1 MTTINTI
8 QDLLDIL
15 DGNPSRREAV
25 RARIVGEDLMQLP
38 ARFDAFVTRVEAFI
52 AWVEAFIARQEA
64 FNAWVEAFIAE
75 QKEFNARVEAFMAQQ
90 EAFNAR
96 VEAFIARVETFMT
109 EQKVFNARVEAFMT
123 EQKEFNARVETFMRE
138 QSRISANAEARMNR
152 MESDISN
159 IKDGHIRVEFGRMI
173 YDMIE
178 DMGYNSTEILSPTDL
193 VLMARR
199 IPNATR
205 NELRSFRLADMVA
218 LATNPANGEP
228 VYIAAEASWTG
239 NEYDVTRAQ
248 RNARFLTEVTGI
260 PAIPVVAS
268 VRNTREAQV
277 IIDAGAIQWH
287 RIDPSD
293 ARPE

>member
-15 DGNPSRREAV
+15 DGNPSWREAV

-38 ARFDAFVTRVEAFI
+38 ARFDAFVARVEAFI
-52 AWVEAFIARQEA
+52 AWVET
-64 FNAWVEAFIAE
+64 FIAE
-75 QKEFNARVEAFMAQQ
+75 QKEFNARVEAFMARVEAFMAQQEAFNARVEAFMAQQ

-96 VEAFIARVETFMT
+96 VEAFMA
-109 EQKVFNARVEAFMT
+109 

-138 QSRISANAEARMNR
+138 QTRISANAEARMNR
-152 MESDISN
+152 MESAMGD
-159 IKDGHIRVEFGRMI
+159 IKDGHIRFEFGKMI
-173 YDMIE
+173 YGLVD
-178 DMGYNSTEILSPTDL
+178 DMGYELTEILTPPDL
-193 VLMARR
+193 VLIAKR

-205 NELRSFRLADMVA
+205 GDLRSFRNADLVA
-218 LATNPANGEP
+218 LATDPASGEP
-228 VYIAAEASWTG
+228 VYITAEASWTG

-268 VRNTREAQV
+268 KLNTREAQNL
-277 IIDAGAIQWH
+277 IDAGAVQWH
-287 RIDPSD
+287 QID
-293 ARPE
+293 

>member
-15 DGNPSRREAV
+15 DGNPSWSEAV

-38 ARFDAFVTRVEAFI
+38 ARFDAFVARVEAFI
-52 AWVEAFIARQEA
+52 AWVETFIARQEA

-75 QKEFNARVEAFMAQQ
+75 QKVFNARVEAFIAEQ

-96 VEAFIARVETFMT
+96 VEAFIA
-109 EQKVFNARVEAFMT
+109 EQKEFNARVETFIT

-205 NELRSFRLADMVA
+205 NELRSFRLADLVA

>member
-1 MTTINTI
+1 
-8 QDLLDIL
+8 
-15 DGNPSRREAV
+15 
-25 RARIVGEDLMQLP
+25 MQLP
-38 ARFDAFVTRVEAFI
+38 ARFDAFVARVEVFIAQQEAFNARVEAFITRVEAFMSQQESFN
-52 AWVEAFIARQEA
+52 ARVEAFMHEQRQ
-64 FNAWVEAFIAE
+64 FNARVETFMAE
-75 QKEFNARVEAFMAQQ
+75 QKEFNARVEAFMAEQK
-90 EAFNAR
+90 EFN
-96 VEAFIARVETFMT
+96 ARVETFM
-109 EQKVFNARVEAFMT
+109 A

-205 NELRSFRLADMVA
+205 NELRSFRLADLVA

-248 RNARFLTEVTGI
+248 RNARFLTEITGI

-268 VRNTREAQV
+268 VRNTREAQA

>member
-15 DGNPSRREAV
+15 DGNPSWREAV

-75 QKEFNARVEAFMAQQ
+75 QKEFNARVETFMAQQ

-96 VEAFIARVETFMT
+96 VEAFIA
-109 EQKVFNARVEAFMT
+109 EQKEFNARVEAFMT

-138 QSRISANAEARMNR
+138 QTRISANAEARMNR
-152 MESDISN
+152 MESAMGD
-159 IKDGHIRVEFGRMI
+159 IKDGHIRFEFGKMI
-173 YDMIE
+173 YGLVA
-178 DMGYNSTEILSPTDL
+178 DMGYKITEILTPPDL
-193 VLMARR
+193 VLMAER

-205 NELRSFRLADMVA
+205 GDLRSFRNADMVA
-218 LATNPANGEP
+218 LAADPASGEP
-228 VYIAAEASWTG
+228 VYITAEASWTG

-268 VRNTREAQV
+268 KLNTREAQNL
-277 IIDAGAIQWH
+277 IDAGAVQWH
-287 RIDPSD
+287 QID
-293 ARPE
+293 

>member
-15 DGNPSRREAV
+15 DGNPSWREAV

-96 VEAFIARVETFMT
+96 VEAFIA
-109 EQKVFNARVEAFMT
+109 EQKEFNARVEIFMA

-138 QSRISANAEARMNR
+138 QTRISANAEARMNR
-152 MESDISN
+152 MESAMGD
-159 IKDGHIRVEFGRMI
+159 IKDGHIRFEFGKMI
-173 YDMIE
+173 YGLVD
-178 DMGYNSTEILSPTDL
+178 DMGYELTEILTPPDL
-193 VLMARR
+193 VLMAKR

-205 NELRSFRLADMVA
+205 GDLRSFRNADLVA
-218 LATNPANGEP
+218 LATDPASGEP
-228 VYIAAEASWTG
+228 VYITAEASWTG

-268 VRNTREAQV
+268 KLNTREAQNL
-277 IIDAGAIQWH
+277 IDAGAVQWH
-287 RIDPSD
+287 QID
-293 ARPE
+293 

>member
-15 DGNPSRREAV
+15 DGNPSWREAV

-52 AWVEAFIARQEA
+52 AWVEAFIAEQEA
-64 FNAWVEAFIAE
+64 FNARFEAFMAQQEEFNARVEAFIT
-75 QKEFNARVEAFMAQQ
+75 RVEAFMAQQ

-96 VEAFIARVETFMT
+96 VEAFIA
-109 EQKVFNARVEAFMT
+109 
-123 EQKEFNARVETFMRE
+123 EQKEFNARVEIFMAEQKEFNARVDAFMTE
-138 QSRISANAEARMNR
+138 QSRINANAEARMNR
-152 MESDISN
+152 MESAMGD
-159 IKDGHIRVEFGRMI
+159 IKDGHIRFEFGKMI
-173 YDMIE
+173 YGLVA
-178 DMGYNSTEILSPTDL
+178 DMGYKITEILTPPDL
-193 VLMARR
+193 VLMAER

-205 NELRSFRLADMVA
+205 GDLRSFRNADLVA
-218 LATNPANGEP
+218 LATDPANGEP
-228 VYIAAEASWTG
+228 VYITAEASWTG

-268 VRNTREAQV
+268 KLNTREAQNL
-277 IIDAGAIQWH
+277 IDAGAVQWH
-287 RIDPSD
+287 QID
-293 ARPE
+293 

>member
-15 DGNPSRREAV
+15 DGNPSWREAV

-52 AWVEAFIARQEA
+52 AWVETFIARQEA

-75 QKEFNARVEAFMAQQ
+75 QKVFNARVEAFMAQQ
-90 EAFNAR
+90 EEFNAR

-109 EQKVFNARVEAFMT
+109 EQKEFNARVEAFMT
-123 EQKEFNARVETFMRE
+123 EQKEFNARVDAFMTE
-138 QSRISANAEARMNR
+138 QSRINANAEARMNR
-152 MESDISN
+152 MESDIGD
-159 IKDGHIRVEFGRMI
+159 IKDGHIRAEFGRMI
-173 YDMIE
+173 YDLIE
-178 DMGYNSTEILSPTDL
+178 DMGYNATEILSPTDL

>member
-15 DGNPSRREAV
+15 DGNPSWREAV

-38 ARFDAFVTRVEAFI
+38 ARFDAFVAR
-52 AWVEAFIARQEA
+52 VEAFIARQEA

-75 QKEFNARVEAFMAQQ
+75 QKEFNARVEAFIAQQ

-96 VEAFIARVETFMT
+96 VEAFIA
-109 EQKVFNARVEAFMT
+109 
-123 EQKEFNARVETFMRE
+123 EQKEFNARVEAFMRE
-138 QSRISANAEARMNR
+138 QTRISANAEARMNR
-152 MESDISN
+152 MESAMGD
-159 IKDGHIRVEFGRMI
+159 IKDGHIRFEFGKMI
-173 YDMIE
+173 YGLVA
-178 DMGYNSTEILSPTDL
+178 DMGYKITEILTPPDL
-193 VLMARR
+193 VLMAER

-205 NELRSFRLADMVA
+205 GDRRSFRNADLVA
-218 LATNPANGEP
+218 LATDPASGEP
-228 VYIAAEASWTG
+228 VYITAEASWTG

-268 VRNTREAQV
+268 KLNTREAQNL
-277 IIDAGAIQWH
+277 IDAGAVQWH
-287 RIDPSD
+287 QID
-293 ARPE
+293 

>member
-15 DGNPSRREAV
+15 DGNPSWREAV

-52 AWVEAFIARQEA
+52 AQQEA
-64 FNAWVEAFIAE
+64 FNARVEAFIT
-75 QKEFNARVEAFMAQQ
+75 RVEAFMAQQ

-96 VEAFIARVETFMT
+96 VEAFMH
-109 EQKVFNARVEAFMT
+109 EQHQFNARVEAFMT
-123 EQKEFNARVETFMRE
+123 EQKEFNARVEAFMAEQKEFNARVETFMRE

-152 MESDISN
+152 MESAIGD
-159 IKDGHIRVEFGRMI
+159 IKDGHIRFEFGRMI
-173 YDMIE
+173 YGLVA
-178 DMGYNSTEILSPTDL
+178 DMGYRITEILTPPDL
-193 VLMARR
+193 VLMAER

-205 NELRSFRLADMVA
+205 GDLRSFRNADMVA
-218 LATNPANGEP
+218 LATDPASGEP
-228 VYIAAEASWTG
+228 VYITAEASWTG

-268 VRNTREAQV
+268 KVNTREAQNL
-277 IIDAGAIQWH
+277 IDAGTVQWH
-287 RIDPSD
+287 QID
-293 ARPE
+293 